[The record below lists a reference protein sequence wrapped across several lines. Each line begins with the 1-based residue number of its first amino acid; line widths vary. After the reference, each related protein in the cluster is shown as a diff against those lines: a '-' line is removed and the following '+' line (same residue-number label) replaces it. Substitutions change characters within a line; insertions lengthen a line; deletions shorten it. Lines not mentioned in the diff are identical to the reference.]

1 MLNLFGKK
9 SPRQPILLLNSA
21 TGQKEE
27 FKSLKSGQVTM
38 YSCGPTVYDH
48 IHIGNLR
55 SYLLPDLLT
64 RLFLHTGY
72 RVKSTI
78 NFTDFGHL
86 SDDGDAGEDKMM
98 KGMKR
103 DGYAITLDNMRVFA
117 EPYIDSFKVDNLTFG
132 NLPPTN
138 YTRASDYVREQIAL
152 IRALEE
158 KGYAY
163 KISDGL
169 YFDISKFPSYG
180 RLGNL
185 DIEKMKAGARVEVNP
200 EKRHPADFALWKFS
214 DLGFESRW
222 GKGFPGWHIECT
234 AMAFAT
240 LGKRIDVH
248 TGGEDLMYT
257 HHNGEI
263 AQAESATGK
272 QYVGYWLHNAFV
284 TIDKAKIAKSAG
296 NGIRLK
302 QLADRGFSP
311 LDYRF
316 WLLQSHYRTTA
327 NFTWEALA
335 ASKVALGR
343 LRRLIYEELASVRS
357 GYINNEYEEKF
368 VAALSDDLDTPKAI
382 TILWDLAKDKNI
394 DNKDKLA
401 TIRLFDS
408 LLSLGLSKDA
418 EEGRAELGV
427 VEEED
432 LPTEV
437 VELLSRREAAR
448 QGKDFPL
455 SDKLRDELRSQGF
468 EVKDTAEGQQL
479 TRF

>member
-9 SPRQPILLLNSA
+9 SARQPILFYNTA

-64 RLFLHTGY
+64 RLFLHNGY

-103 DGYAITLDNMRVFA
+103 DGYTITLDNMRVFA
-117 EPYIDSFKVDNLTFG
+117 EPYIDSFKSDNLTFG
-132 NLPPTN
+132 NLAPTN
-138 YTRASDYVREQIAL
+138 YTRASDYVRQQIAL

-169 YFDISKFPSYG
+169 YFDIAKFPAYG

-185 DIEKMKAGARVEVNP
+185 DLEKMKAGARVEVNP
-200 EKRHPADFALWKFS
+200 EKHHPADFALWKFS
-214 DLGFESRW
+214 AEGWESRW

-240 LGKRIDVH
+240 LGKQIDIH

-263 AQAESATGK
+263 AQAECATGK
-272 QYVGYWLHNAFV
+272 KYVGYWLHNAFV

-311 LDYRF
+311 VDYRF

-343 LRRLIYEELASVRS
+343 LRRLIYEELAGVRS
-357 GYINNEYEEKF
+357 GYINNHYEEKF

-382 TILWDLAKDKNI
+382 ATLWDLVKDKSVN
-394 DNKDKLA
+394 NKDKLA
-401 TIRLFDS
+401 TIHLFDS
-408 LLSLGLSKDA
+408 LLSLGLSKDP

-427 VEEED
+427 VEEVD
-432 LPTEV
+432 FPKEV

-448 QGKDFPL
+448 QAKDFTL
-455 SDKLRDELRSQGF
+455 SDKLRNDLRTQGF

-479 TRF
+479 TKL